1 MYVHNLNFGERE
13 KIVKLIYM
21 CRAHVYANICNNT
34 VPPIY
39 ANVDKVFDEWYFS
52 EISQIFEGNPYYIYI
67 LIIRYLL
74 LYYSTCVR
82 I

>member
-1 MYVHNLNFGERE
+1 
-13 KIVKLIYM
+13 M

-67 LIIRYLL
+67 LIIRCLL